1 MENVRKHRNVK
12 LVTAERKIN
21 YLVSELNYCS
31 TKFFTENLLAKEMR
45 KTQTIMN
52 KSAYLDL
59 PILDHSKT
67 VMYEFWYDHE
77 KTKYVI
83 WIQTVY
89 VKTGNIYKDIEED
102 IETRF
107 DTSNF
112 EIDRPLPKG
121 KIEKVIQLMKDGL
134 GGKIIK

>member
-1 MENVRKHRNVK
+1 
-12 LVTAERKIN
+12 
-21 YLVSELNYCS
+21 
-31 TKFFTENLLAKEMR
+31 
-45 KTQTIMN
+45 
-52 KSAYLDL
+52 
-59 PILDHSKT
+59 
-67 VMYEFWYDHE
+67 MYEFWYDHV